1 MPLLFAQADS
11 IWPNVIQALSNNG
24 FWVFVGICVI
34 AGTAKNIVSAVLK
47 HRERLAMI
55 EAGMRPPGDLSEGD
69 EMMVGNHDGQPK
81 RHSA

>member
-1 MPLLFAQADS
+1 MPVIFAQADS

-34 AGTAKNIVSAVLK
+34 AGTAKNIVTAVLK

-55 EAGMRPPGDLSEGD
+55 EAGMSPPSDTQEGD
-69 EMMVGNHDGQPK
+69 ELVFRRHADQQN